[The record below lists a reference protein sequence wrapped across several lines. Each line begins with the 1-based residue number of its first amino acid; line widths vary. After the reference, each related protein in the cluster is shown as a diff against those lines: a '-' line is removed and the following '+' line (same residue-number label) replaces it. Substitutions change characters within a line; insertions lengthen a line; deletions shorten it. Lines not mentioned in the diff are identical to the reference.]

1 MILRKK
7 ITFVIYTYFTLWTF
21 LKVDIL
27 SQIAKKKRTEK
38 KRKNIHTQ
46 KQRLCHSLI
55 L

>member
-27 SQIAKKKRTEK
+27 SQIAKKKQKTYTH
-38 KRKNIHTQ
+38 KNKDYATP
-46 KQRLCHSLI
+46 
-55 L
+55 